1 MRFESGSG
9 MFSFKKASMQ
19 KLCKRKACSTFP
31 VLERK
36 GDHLR
41 SRWWKVECC
50 MFERRKGCCCT
61 QYFLLY
67 MKKPCATSTPR
78 KLSGKVFAD
87 LPFDVK
93 ALTRI
98 PKEFADHERSSSL
111 IPLCVNKGKHAD
123 VLPLKSERKPTGFR
137 SVV

>member
-1 MRFESGSG
+1 MPTIHQMES
-9 MFSFKKASMQ
+9 MHN
-19 KLCKRKACSTFP
+19 TFP

-93 ALTRI
+93 ALRNDNGLSFLASN
-98 PKEFADHERSSSL
+98 P
-111 IPLCVNKGKHAD
+111 
-123 VLPLKSERKPTGFR
+123 
-137 SVV
+137 